1 MVEQQG
7 VKPLSGGV
15 YMPQEE
21 RLEVKSRNASLFIG
35 LPKENFN
42 HERRIGLTPDAV
54 KLLVNNGH
62 RIRIETGAGE
72 GANFSDHQYSE
83 AGAEIVYDAKAV
95 FEANII
101 YKIAPLTSQEVELM
115 KPKQILLSSIQI
127 KSQQRAYFE
136 ALQSKKIT
144 FISFDYIQDEYGIFP
159 VVRSMSEIA
168 GSASILIA
176 AELLSNVNDGKGLLM
191 GGISGVPPTDVLILG
206 AGNAGEFAARAAMG
220 LGASVKVFD
229 NSIYRLRRL
238 QNDIHARLHTCVL
251 QPDILMKHLR
261 RADVVI
267 GAIRAEEGRTP
278 CVVTEEMVQVMK
290 SGSVIVDVSID
301 QGGVFETSD
310 ITTHDKPTFIKHEV
324 VHYCVPNIPSRVART
339 ASFALSN
346 IFAPLLLQA
355 GKEGGIETLMK
366 TNKGLR
372 SGTVLYQ
379 GLLTHKVV
387 GDWFK
392 LPYKNIE
399 LLRAAL

>member
-399 LLRAAL
+399 LLMAAL

>member
-1 MVEQQG
+1 M
-7 VKPLSGGV
+7 
-15 YMPQEE
+15 
-21 RLEVKSRNASLFIG
+21 
-35 LPKENFN
+35 
-42 HERRIGLTPDAV
+42 
-54 KLLVNNGH
+54 NNGH

-399 LLRAAL
+399 LLMAAL